1 MAYTTID
8 DPSKHFHIQ
17 LYTGTGSSRSV
28 TNDADGGDFQPD
40 LVITTSRSNGY
51 NRAMFDTSR
60 GVQKELK
67 TNSNAAQAT
76 LTTGLSAFDSDGF
89 SFNGASY
96 NTSSYTFVAWQ
107 WKANG
112 GSTTTNDASATGVGS
127 QDSVYQAN
135 TTAGFSI
142 STRVGT
148 GSAGASYAHG
158 LGGKPDVIIQKEY
171 DDTNDWYSYFRV
183 MGDGTHW
190 IMLESTNGAV
200 DDANMWNDTAPTST
214 IFTVGN
220 SGGSNGSGE
229 NYIAYCWKASG
240 GGSSN
245 TDGTITSSVSVDT
258 TSGFSIVEWTAAD
271 NKNVGHGLGGVP
283 ALIITKSAQHSG
295 AGWVGWHQKL
305 TGGSNI
311 YDRYIYFDNNVGE
324 GTNTNYWYGD
334 SQGITSTVFGVEN
347 NGHDNNNG
355 SMLAFCWKEVKG
367 FSKFGVYKG
376 FGDADGPFVYTGF
389 KPAFIMIKARENTQ
403 DFEILD
409 DKRGASTANPVEK
422 NLEFNTNDSENT
434 DLDVDFYSNGFKLKK
449 VDDSINNGSWQYI
462 YAAFAAEPLVAN
474 SGDDGIPATAR

>member
-112 GSTTTNDASATGVGS
+112 GSTTTNDASATGVGR

-229 NYIAYCWKASG
+229 NYIAYCWRA
-240 GGSSN
+240 
-245 TDGTITSSVSVDT
+245 I
-258 TSGFSIVEWTAAD
+258 
-271 NKNVGHGLGGVP
+271 
-283 ALIITKSAQHSG
+283 
-295 AGWVGWHQKL
+295 
-305 TGGSNI
+305 
-311 YDRYIYFDNNVGE
+311 
-324 GTNTNYWYGD
+324 
-334 SQGITSTVFGVEN
+334 
-347 NGHDNNNG
+347 
-355 SMLAFCWKEVKG
+355 KG
-367 FSKFGVYKG
+367 YSKFGKYTG
-376 FGDADGPFVYTGF
+376 NAGEPQGAFVYTGF
-389 KPAFIMIKARENTQ
+389 KPSFVLFKAY
-403 DFEILD
+403 
-409 DKRGASTANPVEK
+409 
-422 NLEFNTNDSENT
+422 SENGQGWCVMDNKRSPYNMMLSKLFLNT
-434 DLDVDFYSNGFKLKK
+434 ADAESSVSGDNNVDFVSNGFKIRTQ
-449 VDDSINNGSWQYI
+449 DDGLNKSGVTFLYM
-462 YAAFAAEPLVAN
+462 AFAEAPFVN
-474 SGDDGIPATAR
+474 SEGVPCTAR